1 LSRHSLTASVPSAL
15 VGRTLNARTTGSVK
29 TARTL
34 ELACLDA
41 SLADK
46 LRDGLDI

>member
-1 LSRHSLTASVPSAL
+1 LSRHSLTASRPSAL
-15 VGRTLNARTTGSVK
+15 IDLTLNARTTGSVK

-34 ELACLDA
+34 ERACLDA

-46 LRDGLDI
+46 LRDDLGI